1 MPAKVETKV
10 VKEVERVEVIPD
22 DYERNK
28 QKIRTLEREISV
40 KYNNFHYLGI
50 KRTFTYHFYRIR
62 NFEKITS

>member
-40 KYNNFHYLGI
+40 KYNNFH
-50 KRTFTYHFYRIR
+50 
-62 NFEKITS
+62 